1 MRSPS
6 ISRRRFVTACG
17 TAAAGAA
24 LLPPGLGDS
33 IARASLPLGVP
44 DTFVQLNSNE
54 NPYGLSPRA
63 LEALSRSAAV
73 GSRYP
78 DAAEDETRIAIARL
92 HRVKPEQIVL
102 GCGSSDILR
111 MADAAFLPSGK
122 GVVAA
127 EPTFEAV
134 LLYAGVLQAGA
145 VKVPLTPDFRHDLPK
160 MAAACGEKTGL
171 VYVCNPNNP
180 TGTIVTAEELAVFF
194 ERVPRS
200 ATILVDEA
208 YFHFVEDPRYASAID
223 LIERHP
229 NVIVART
236 FSKIYAMA
244 GLRLG
249 YAVASEPTAGALA
262 REASWNNT
270 NAAALSIALA
280 LLSDPELVPA
290 QRKLL
295 NGTRRRLCGELDSE
309 RRRFIPSQANFLM
322 IDVSQEV
329 TPVIRAFRER
339 KILVGRKFPSLANWL
354 RVSIGT
360 PEQMQAFLEGLRVIA
375 PAKAAA

>member
-1 MRSPS
+1 MRTPS

-24 LLPPGLGDS
+24 LLPPGLGGS
-33 IARASLPLGVP
+33 VARASLPYGLP
-44 DTFVQLNSNE
+44 DIYVQLNSNE

-92 HRVKPEQIVL
+92 HHVKPEQIVL

-111 MADAAFLPSGK
+111 MADAAFLSSGK
-122 GVVAA
+122 SVVAA

-160 MAAACGEKTGL
+160 MAAACGDKTGL

-180 TGTIVTAEELAVFF
+180 TGTIVTGEELAAFF
-194 ERVPRS
+194 ARVPRS
-200 ATILVDEA
+200 ATVLVDEA
-208 YFHFVEDPRYASAID
+208 YFHFVEDPGYSSAID

-249 YAVASEPTAGALA
+249 YAVASAPTAAALA

-270 NAAALSIALA
+270 NAAGLAIALA
-280 LLSDPELVPA
+280 VLADPELVPA

-295 NGTRRRLCGELDSE
+295 NGTRRRLCGELDAE
-309 RRRFIPSQANFLM
+309 RRRYIPSQANFLM
-322 IDVSQEV
+322 IDVGQDV
-329 TPVIRAFRER
+329 TPVIRAFQER
-339 KILVGRKFPSLANWL
+339 KILVGRKFPSLASWL

-360 PEQMQAFLEGLRVIA
+360 PEQMQAFLEGLRAVV
-375 PAKAAA
+375 PARAAA